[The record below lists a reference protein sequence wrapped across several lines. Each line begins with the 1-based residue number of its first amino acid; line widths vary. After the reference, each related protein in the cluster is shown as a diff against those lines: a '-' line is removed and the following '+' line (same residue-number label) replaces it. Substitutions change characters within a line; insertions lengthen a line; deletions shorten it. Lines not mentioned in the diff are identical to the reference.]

1 LKVEIAGQLLRN
13 HPQRVYKAR
22 QEEQQTQDDVNQEV
36 FAHALFNQNRHRWKE
51 NRQND

>member
-13 HPQRVYKAR
+13 HPQRVYKAQ
-22 QEEQQTQDDVNQEV
+22 QEEQQTQDDVN